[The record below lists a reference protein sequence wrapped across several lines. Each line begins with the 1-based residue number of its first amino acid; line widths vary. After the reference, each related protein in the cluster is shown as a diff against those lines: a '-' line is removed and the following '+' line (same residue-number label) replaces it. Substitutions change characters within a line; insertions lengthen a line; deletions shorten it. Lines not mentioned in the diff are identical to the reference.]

1 MDSSKPGETRSL
13 DSLGSE
19 ESPSH
24 MIFVGG
30 LPQDADEEALRL
42 YFSLFGAVSDVEVK
56 RSLKG
61 KSKGFGFVWFESNS
75 SVDAA
80 VKHPQHMVLNTPFN
94 VQIAEDPKAKKR
106 QQDDRKSRKIL
117 VGNIPKDKKQQEIK
131 VLLERIGPVDKVTQ
145 FRSRN
150 DGTYYCYAIMVN
162 FADAQKLLQMKKLKS
177 NDGVKLKFKPYEK
190 ESEAVLQP
198 PGKSEELSSV
208 KERKQNTI
216 GWPANPR
223 EEAGFPKLADMW
235 GTPKFGAKK
244 SVNVQNVLIGPQKSE
259 ERPEP
264 FLHQVKAPKLQG
276 GNFASEDTLRLMV
289 CHCRG
294 DHREER
300 VLLNFR
306 ELNNHFQA
314 AVGCDLSRSKS
325 RRIDSIL
332 VVKLFRTQDCSNLS
346 LASRPTIPAR
356 CLRSQPVAT
365 VPKSFF

>member
-162 FADAQKLLQMKKLKS
+162 FADAEKLLQMKKLKS

-216 GWPANPR
+216 GWPANPPD
-223 EEAGFPKLADMW
+223 EAGFPKLADMW

-264 FLHQVKAPKLQG
+264 FLHQVKAPQI
-276 GNFASEDTLRLMV
+276 AR
-289 CHCRG
+289 
-294 DHREER
+294 
-300 VLLNFR
+300 R
-306 ELNNHFQA
+306 ELRIRRYLEID
-314 AVGCDLSRSKS
+314 GLPLSRRSS
-325 RRIDSIL
+325 RR
-332 VVKLFRTQDCSNLS
+332 TCSLEFQRAEQS
-346 LASRPTIPAR
+346 LPSSGG
-356 CLRSQPVAT
+356 LRSQSIEEPT
-365 VPKSFF
+365 YRFNLGRKTLPNPGLQ